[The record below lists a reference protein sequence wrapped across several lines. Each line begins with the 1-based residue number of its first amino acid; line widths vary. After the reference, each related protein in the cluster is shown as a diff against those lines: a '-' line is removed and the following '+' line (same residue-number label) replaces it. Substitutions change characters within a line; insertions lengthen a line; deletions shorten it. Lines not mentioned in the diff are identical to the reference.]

1 MDEPTTTRRALHGVA
16 ELLMAGPQHR
26 ESGTIRL
33 AVTPGGFATAAGPR
47 LRVAGTELVAGDRAI
62 PMNGTTFRELAAA
75 AGITDPGAPAGL
87 YRDGSGAGLD
97 DPIGIDAGAA
107 GAVHTGFARG
117 DEALRRFAPEVAPV
131 LWPEHFDVGIAA
143 GEVNYGVSA
152 GDSYLDEPYA
162 YAAPWKPRAGSFWN
176 APFGAARP
184 LGELPGATAILDFFM
199 EGRDR
204 AASDP
209 VRED

>member
-1 MDEPTTTRRALHGVA
+1 MDESTTTRRALHGVA
-16 ELLMAGPQHR
+16 ELLLAGPQHR

-33 AVTPGGFATAAGPR
+33 AVTPDGFATTAAPR
-47 LRVAGTELVAGDRAI
+47 LRVAGTELVAGDRVI

-75 AGITDPGAPAGL
+75 ADVADPGGPRDL

-97 DPIGIDAGAA
+97 DLIGVDAGAA
-107 GAVHTGFARG
+107 GVVHTAFARG
-117 DEALRRFAPEVAPV
+117 DEALRRLAPEVTPV
-131 LWPEHFDVGIAA
+131 LWPEHFDVGIAV
-143 GEVNYGVSA
+143 GEVNYGVSP
-152 GDSYLDEPYA
+152 GDSYLGEPYA

-184 LGELPGATAILDFFM
+184 LGELPGATAILDFLM

-204 AASDP
+204 AAADP
-209 VRED
+209 VREG